1 MMDGGFMRENNDNI
15 IDIVKPEEVK
25 YFKWTEPTLIVRR
38 SIDDQTSYILYN
50 RISNFKINNDDF
62 KLVIMDIPKY
72 KSPYT
77 DYINDYRDEYVK
89 YLKNLHPE
97 SYNLDA
103 GFSAMIDAIRSKN
116 ENLIM
121 IFKNFSLAGAAS
133 YDIIDKKKNINV
145 NHIGVLERQHGYGT
159 FMMKE
164 ILSFAKIVQYSVTAT
179 SNGYADDFYHSLDM
193 IRIADKPL
201 GIYTIKP
208 EYIGA

>member
-1 MMDGGFMRENNDNI
+1 MI
-15 IDIVKPEEVK
+15 QQEVK
-25 YFKWTEPTLIVRR
+25 YFKWIEPTLIVRK
-38 SIDDQTSYILYN
+38 SINDQTTYILYN
-50 RISNFKINNDDF
+50 RISNFKIDNNNF
-62 KLVIMDIPKY
+62 KIIVIDIPKY
-72 KSPYT
+72 KSQYT

-89 YLKNLHPE
+89 YLQNLHPE
-97 SYNLDA
+97 SYKLDA

-121 IFKNFSLAGAAS
+121 IYKNFALIGAAS
-133 YDIIDKKKNINV
+133 YDVIDKKKNINV

-159 FMMKE
+159 FLMKE
-164 ILSFAKIVQYSVTAT
+164 ILAFAKILQYSVTAT
-179 SNGYADDFYHSLDM
+179 SNGYADDFYHSLNM